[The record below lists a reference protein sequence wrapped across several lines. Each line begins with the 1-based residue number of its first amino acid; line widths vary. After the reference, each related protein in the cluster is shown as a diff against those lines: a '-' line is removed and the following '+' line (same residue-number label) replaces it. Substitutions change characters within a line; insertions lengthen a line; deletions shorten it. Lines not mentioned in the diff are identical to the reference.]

1 MTAGRLAAAK
11 PGATTNTTVYRCPT
25 TVTGSTVLNVCNQS
39 GSAVTYRTA
48 LRDYDQVLHLSGTQS
63 STGAAASPLKFA
75 KGNPITAYKLKTNPG
90 FQDAAAIPGTTFTS
104 TNGAIASILDV
115 FKPTSDV
122 TYYTIVAPVSQTQL
136 AANSQAG
143 TFSNGET
150 ITGATSGLTAV
161 YRGGADTELTLQ
173 FTDVTTA
180 ATTFNI
186 SRNTGLADGMY
197 LTLGIA
203 QNTDGSPASTEVV
216 SINASGINTTTNV
229 VTVTR
234 GALGTTP
241 YAIPAGR
248 VTNAW
253 SASATVTTIDEG
265 ATFASGDQTL
275 TVADSTGFV
284 SGSKMLIDNEILNIT
299 DVAGNDITVE
309 RGQYGTGD
317 VDHNNGAT
325 VTLLT
330 DNGVYLANYFTEAEN
345 ISGGTS
351 NASATL
357 GFSTATDAVI
367 NNKYLLS
374 LTQGSGHI
382 LENSVSIRTDRTY
395 KFDLSDSS
403 CNNYPLKFSADE
415 SEGPNADPTPG
426 TEYTAGVSKVG
437 TAGTGGAYTSIAVT
451 TSTEINTFAYA
462 DGSPAGSTLGIGF
475 SLAVDEDPAYEEI
488 YIYDVKGEAL
498 VAGDSFT
505 VNSVTYTVLASGVTA
520 GPFGYVQSYDPVN
533 AHLKIALGEGSA
545 GFAAGTEFYDTPTL
559 NNGTRLLAEVV
570 DGKILTI
577 NSVGAADG
585 SRAAGTYSISAPSG
599 TTGSGTGDTYSIVV
613 DGSGAATV
621 TVIDGGK
628 GHAAANT
635 ITINDS
641 LLGSGGG
648 AALTFN
654 VATVSTGVNTDQAAI
669 YNAEDYVFYGKEV
682 AANATDKNSAIIVG
696 PGQNLTVY
704 SSAGDLS
711 YVVTG
716 FESPSDD
723 FTVVNMT
730 KVASEGGGGAA
741 P

>member
-1 MTAGRLAAAK
+1 
-11 PGATTNTTVYRCPT
+11 
-25 TVTGSTVLNVCNQS
+25 
-39 GSAVTYRTA
+39 
-48 LRDYDQVLHLSGTQS
+48 VLHLSGTQS
-63 STGAAASPLKFA
+63 STGAAASPFKLD
-75 KGNPITAYKLKTNPG
+75 KGNPITAYKIQTNPG
-90 FQDAAAIPGTTFTS
+90 FQDANAIPGTTFTS
-104 TNGAIASILDV
+104 TNNSIATILDV

-136 AANSQAG
+136 EANSQAG

-173 FTDVTTA
+173 FTDVTTG

-203 QNTDGSPASTEVV
+203 QNTDGSPADTEIV
-216 SINASGINTTTNV
+216 SIDASGINTTTNV
-229 VTVTR
+229 LTVTR
-234 GALGTTP
+234 GALNTTP
-241 YAIPAGR
+241 RVIPAGR
-248 VTNAW
+248 SCNAW

-265 ATFASGDQTL
+265 ATFASGDLTL

-284 SGSKMLIDNEILNIT
+284 SGGKMLIDNEILNIT

-309 RGQYGTGD
+309 RAQYGTGD

-330 DNGVYLANYFTEAEN
+330 DNGVYLANYFTESES

-357 GFSTATDAVI
+357 GFSTASDALI
-367 NNKYLLS
+367 TNKYLLS
-374 LTQGSGHI
+374 ETQGSGHI
-382 LENSVSIRTDRTY
+382 LFGSILIRKDRLY

-403 CNNYPLKFSADE
+403 NNNYPLKFSADE
-415 SEGPNADPTPG
+415 AEGTNADPTPG

-451 TSTEINTFAYA
+451 DSTEINLFAYA
-462 DGSPAGSTLGIGF
+462 DGSPAGSTTGIGF
-475 SLAVDEDPAYEEI
+475 SLAVDENPAYNEI
-488 YIYDVKGEAL
+488 YIYDVKGEPLA
-498 VAGDSFT
+498 AGDTFT
-505 VNSVTYTVLASGVTA
+505 VNSVTYTITADSLAGGNAAVTP

-533 AHLKIALGEGSA
+533 AHLKVTLGEGSTP
-545 GFAAGTEFYDTPTL
+545 FTAGTEFYDTPTL
-559 NNGTRLLAEVV
+559 NNGTRTMAKVV
-570 DGKILTI
+570 TGKILTV
-577 NSVGAADG
+577 NSIGAADG
-585 SRAAGTYSISAPSG
+585 SRAAGTYTISAPSG

-621 TVIDGGK
+621 TIIDGGE
-628 GHAAANT
+628 GHAAADT
-635 ITINDS
+635 ITVNDS

-669 YNAEDYVFYGKEV
+669 YNAEDYVFYDKSV
-682 AANATDKNSAIIVG
+682 AANTTDKNSAIIVG

-730 KVASEGGGGAA
+730 KVSSTGDGGAGGAA

>member
-11 PGATTNTTVYRCPT
+11 PGATTNTTIYKCPT

-39 GSAVTYRTA
+39 GSAATYRTA
-48 LRDYDQVLHLSGTQS
+48 LRDYEQVLHMSGTQA
-63 STGAAASPLKFA
+63 STGAAASPLQFT
-75 KGNPITAYKLKTNPG
+75 KGNPITAYKIKVAPG
-90 FQDAAAIPGTTFTS
+90 FSDDAAIPGTTFTT
-104 TNGAIASILDV
+104 TNAATASILDV

-122 TYYTIVAPVSQTQL
+122 IYYSIVKEVSQMAL
-136 AANSQAG
+136 AAESQAG
-143 TFSNGET
+143 TFSGGET
-150 ITGATSGLTAV
+150 LTGATSQLTALF
-161 YRGGADTELTLQ
+161 RGGGETELTLEMA
-173 FTDVTTA
+173 DVTTA

-197 LTLGIA
+197 LTLSS
-203 QNTDGSPASTEVV
+203 DSTVAGTEIV

-229 VTVTR
+229 LTVTR
-234 GALGTTP
+234 QALGTSSTV
-241 YAIPAGR
+241 IKSGQ
-248 VTNAW
+248 VCNAW

-265 ATFASGDQTL
+265 ATYATGDQTL

-284 SGSKMLIDNEILNIT
+284 SGTFILIDNEILNVT

-309 RGQYGTGD
+309 RAQYGTGD

-330 DNGVYLANYFTEAEN
+330 DNGIYLANYFTEAETV
-345 ISGGTS
+345 SGGTS

-357 GFSTATDAVI
+357 AFNTTDSAVI
-367 NNKYLLS
+367 NTKYLLS
-374 LTQGSGHI
+374 ETQGSGHI
-382 LENSVSIRTDRTY
+382 LPVTGIELRIGRLY

-403 CNNYPLKFSADE
+403 NNNYPLKFSADDP
-415 SEGPNADPTPG
+415 EGTNGDPSPG

-437 TAGTGGAYTSIAVT
+437 TAGTAGAFTSLEVGV
-451 TSTEINTFAYA
+451 STEINLNAYA
-462 DGSPAGSTLGIGF
+462 DGSPAGSTTGVGF
-475 SLAVDEDPAYEEI
+475 GLAVNETPQFDEI

-498 VAGDSFT
+498 TDADTFT
-505 VNSVTYTVLASGVTA
+505 INAVTYTIESSGVTA
-520 GPFGYVQSYDPVN
+520 GPFGYVQSYDTTN
-533 AHLKIALGEGSA
+533 AHLKITLGVGSTP
-545 GFAAGTEFYDTPTL
+545 FTAGTVFYDTPTL
-559 NNGTRLLAEVV
+559 NNGSRTFAEVV
-570 DGKILTI
+570 TGKILSVGTI
-577 NSVGAADG
+577 GAADG
-585 SRAAGTYSISAPSG
+585 ARQAGTYSITTTSG
-599 TTGSGTGDTYSIVV
+599 TTGSGTGDTYSIVI

-628 GHAAANT
+628 GHAVGNT
-635 ITINDS
+635 ITVNDS

-654 VATVSTGVNTDQAAI
+654 VASISTGIHTDEAGI
-669 YNAEDYVFYGKEV
+669 YNTEDYVFYDKAIG
-682 AANATDKNSAIIVG
+682 ANVTDKNSSLIVG

-716 FESPSDD
+716 FESASGD
-723 FTVVNMT
+723 FDVVNMT
-730 KVASEGGGGAA
+730 KTSTGGDT